1 VHPGNSKAR
10 LRKMKVAVSDGDVI
24 VTVPDAR
31 EHVPVMSES
40 DISVSP

>member
-1 VHPGNSKAR
+1 MREAR
-10 LRKMKVAVSDGDVI
+10 LRKIRIAVSDGDVI

-31 EHVPVMSES
+31 EHVPVMQES